1 LARERKREKARREDG
16 GENSSHNERA
26 WQAINHLG
34 GQVDAGEEDGV
45 EGGVLHQGREA
56 KG

>member
-1 LARERKREKARREDG
+1 MARERKREKARREDG